1 MPSCFECVLSFI
13 TNVLDIVS
21 TIGRG
26 FNVFP
31 FPRDKR
37 ESQIHFNSRATTLAI
52 PDVSVLPSFE
62 VKVNE
67 LIEGVFLI
75 FIDIK
80 NIRLIGTGQI
90 ALSLIH
96 TM

>member
-31 FPRDKR
+31 FPRDKM
-37 ESQIHFNSRATTLAI
+37 ESQIHNSRATTLAI

-62 VKVNE
+62 GKVNE